1 MKHRIGFNAL
11 SRTSSHRKALKR
23 NMVTS
28 LFRYERI
35 ETTKAK
41 ALEVRR
47 MAEKMITRAK
57 PDSVANRRR
66 IGRDIK
72 DEAIAAKLFLE
83 IAPMFAERK
92 GGYTRILKTGNRLGD
107 AAEMVILELVEKT
120 SKPSKKDE
128 KKADKKAEKAAP
140 KKAAATTKAKAEVA
154 EEKAEKPA
162 PKKAA
167 PKKAAA
173 TTKAKAEVTEEKAE
187 KPAPKKAAPKKAAPK
202 KAATS
207 TKAKAED
214 AEKSVKEDK

>member
-11 SRTSSHRKALKR
+11 SRNSSERKALKR

-41 ALEVRR
+41 ALEVKR

-57 PDSVANRRR
+57 EDSVHNRR
-66 IGRDIK
+66 IIARDIY
-72 DEAIAAKLFLE
+72 DEAIVAKLFKE

-120 SKPSKKDE
+120 EKKEAKAE
-128 KKADKKAEKAAP
+128 KKADK
-140 KKAAATTKAKAEVA
+140 
-154 EEKAEKPA
+154 
-162 PKKAA
+162 
-167 PKKAAA
+167 
-173 TTKAKAEVTEEKAE
+173 
-187 KPAPKKAAPKKAAPK
+187 
-202 KAATS
+202 
-207 TKAKAED
+207 
-214 AEKSVKEDK
+214 EDK

>member
-11 SRTSSHRKALKR
+11 SRNSSERKALKR

-41 ALEVRR
+41 ALEVKR

-57 PDSVANRRR
+57 EDSVHNRR
-66 IGRDIK
+66 IIARDIY
-72 DEAIAAKLFLE
+72 DEAIVAKLFKE

-120 SKPSKKDE
+120 EKKDA
-128 KKADKKAEKAAP
+128 KADKKA
-140 KKAAATTKAKAEVA
+140 
-154 EEKAEKPA
+154 
-162 PKKAA
+162 
-167 PKKAAA
+167 
-173 TTKAKAEVTEEKAE
+173 
-187 KPAPKKAAPKKAAPK
+187 
-202 KAATS
+202 
-207 TKAKAED
+207 D
-214 AEKSVKEDK
+214 KEDK

>member
-11 SRTSSHRKALKR
+11 SRNSAHRKALKR

-57 PDSVANRRR
+57 IDSVANRRL
-66 IGRDIK
+66 IARDIT
-72 DEAIAAKLFLE
+72 DEAIAAKLFTE
-83 IAPMFAERK
+83 IAPLFVERK

-120 SKPSKKDE
+120 AKPE
-128 KKADKKAEKAAP
+128 KKAEKKAEKAA
-140 KKAAATTKAKAEVA
+140 KKADKPAK
-154 EEKAEKPA
+154 KAEKSD
-162 PKKAA
+162 K
-167 PKKAAA
+167 
-173 TTKAKAEVTEEKAE
+173 EEN
-187 KPAPKKAAPKKAAPK
+187 
-202 KAATS
+202 
-207 TKAKAED
+207 
-214 AEKSVKEDK
+214 